1 MALSLGIQL
10 QVLLLLAG
18 PGLGA
23 PPRAGELRREAKVF
37 LEKYGYLREHA
48 PEASSSTQLTDAI
61 REFQWLSHLP
71 ISGLLDTATMR
82 QMTLPRCGVG
92 DTENHSAWTERLS
105 SLFAGRRA
113 KMRLKKR
120 FVQRRGKWYKHH
132 LSYRLVN
139 WPEYLP
145 EPAVRRA
152 VRAAFQVWSNVSSLE
167 FWEAPASGPADIRL
181 TFFQGDHNDG
191 LSNAFDGPGGALAH
205 AFLPRRGEAH
215 FDRDERWSF
224 KSRRGRN
231 LFVVLAHEIGHTLGL
246 GHSPAPRALMA
257 PYYKRL
263 GRDSVLTWDDVLA
276 IQNLYGQPLGGSMAE
291 QLPGKLFTNFEEWD
305 SHRAWDRKSGARGP
319 YYCHSFFD
327 TITADKDHRVYIFK
341 GNSFWEVA
349 ADGNAS
355 EPRLLQEKWPSLTP
369 DIEAAAVSQ
378 DDGDFHFFKEVLM
391 FETEDLVLRKNEKHV
406 VLCLLELGR
415 RAWRFGVAAP
425 TLVHLEEEIEEE
437 LRQELALPPPD
448 PPPPAP
454 PARRACHFKN
464 LDQMVQ
470 NLVSH
475 CTCPVQF
482 SMIKVSEGK
491 YRVGDSNT
499 LIFVRILRNHVM
511 VRVGGGW
518 DTLGHYLDKHDPCRC
533 TSLSHKMG
541 SPQKPQIP
549 PVQHEVRVQED
560 STQRQPILT
569 ISRSQSPLPP
579 VDWKTYTP
587 LGRKLRPPT
596 SCSPRPHSRWGAS
609 VGSPE
614 EPAAPQRSRE
624 RSTTP
629 SRQLST
635 AGDVSSKSQSSLT
648 QIPSCQQ
655 SPAGDISPKSQS
667 SLTRTGRDLQRV
679 PLGQWKGR
687 CSPEA
692 PRGGTPTHWSPGEMA
707 PQGSWVPDPTL
718 QKVPALEVAPKD
730 PMRRVLSTL
739 LCSSNLSKPFTLK
752 QSLLGTGKPSQDQAQ
767 GAIASQL
774 KDPGFVHSSS
784 PIKGVAKIPMCSAP
798 SCPLIPRRSPS
809 ESGNCIPAPT
819 TERERDSTTI
829 TVRAGGRSTPQPRN
843 GSHSLEVRSRGQDQ
857 TLGTVT
863 EAGRDHPPRYQHERK
878 TLPALPTD
886 EAKEQALYQSLEDE
900 ILTNIKVL
908 EARGAHA
915 GVIPCPTEPPGMHIP
930 RSGVYVP
937 HPGAR
942 WPVPG
947 ATYDSVIRELALEPP
962 ALLKVDMSGWGTP
975 PMHTPELDTAQS
987 KCDSEGKGSLEENG
1001 MGRKADAGVRGTKV
1015 KRTPALGE
1023 QGAQSRAP
1031 LPEAKGNEVPQPIP
1045 TSDLEKSKAPTGKGR
1060 RMLKKPERIPSIY
1073 KLKLRPKIRPRRD
1086 HRPEKRPSRIP
1097 TPLAYRQSR
1106 ARVPATT
1113 PRLRGPL
1120 GSTGDGASVDEE
1132 EISPSEL
1139 STESLGPQP
1148 AGPSWLPEDDEES
1161 WV

>member
-1 MALSLGIQL
+1 MTVSFRIQL

-18 PGLGA
+18 PGWGA
-23 PPRAGELRREAKVF
+23 PPKAGERRREAEVF
-37 LEKYGYLREHA
+37 LEKYGYLREPA
-48 PEASSSTQLTDAI
+48 PEASISPQLTDAI
-61 REFQWLSHLP
+61 REFQWVSHLP
-71 ISGLLDTATMR
+71 VSGRLDTATMH
-82 QMTLPRCGVG
+82 QMALPRCGVG
-92 DTENHSAWTERLS
+92 DSKSHSAWTERLS

-120 FVQRRGKWYKHH
+120 FVQQRGKWYKRH

-145 EPAVRRA
+145 ELAVRRA

-215 FDRDERWSF
+215 FDQDEHWSF

-263 GRDSVLTWDDVLA
+263 GRDSVLNWDDVLA
-276 IQNLYGQPLGGSMAE
+276 IQNLYGQPLGGSVAE
-291 QLPGKLFTNFEEWD
+291 QLPGKLFTNFEDWD
-305 SHRAWDRKSGARGP
+305 PHRPWDRQSGTRGP
-319 YYCHSFFD
+319 YYCHSSFD

-341 GNSFWEVA
+341 GNSFWEVG

-355 EPRLLQEKWPSLTP
+355 EPQLLQEKWAGLPP
-369 DIEAAAVSQ
+369 HIEAAAVSLN
-378 DDGDFHFFKEVLM
+378 DGDFYFFKEVLM

-448 PPPPAP
+448 PPPVVP
-454 PARRACHFKN
+454 PARQDCHFKN

-482 SMIKVSEGK
+482 SMIKISEGK

-549 PVQHEVRVQED
+549 PVQHEVRVQGD
-560 STQRQPILT
+560 SAQPQPILT

-579 VDWKTYTP
+579 VDWKTYTSSS
-587 LGRKLRPPT
+587 RKLRPPT
-596 SCSPRPHSRWGAS
+596 SCSPRPPERWGS
-609 VGSPE
+609 GGGSPGQT
-614 EPAAPQRSRE
+614 AAHQRSRE
-624 RSTTP
+624 KSVTP
-629 SRQLST
+629 SHRLSP

-648 QIPSCQQ
+648 RS
-655 SPAGDISPKSQS
+655 
-667 SLTRTGRDLQRV
+667 GRDLQRV
-679 PLGQWKGR
+679 PLGQWKGS

-692 PRGGTPTHWSPGEMA
+692 PRGGTPTHWSPGEMDI
-707 PQGSWVPDPTL
+707 QGSWVTDPTL
-718 QKVPALEVAPKD
+718 QRVSSPEMVPKEPLE
-730 PMRRVLSTL
+730 RVLSTL
-739 LCSSNLSKPFTLK
+739 PDSSNLSKPFTLK
-752 QSLLGTGKPSQDQAQ
+752 QPLQGTGKPSQDQTQ
-767 GAIASQL
+767 RVIASQF
-774 KDPGFVHSSS
+774 KDSGIVRSSS
-784 PIKGVAKIPMCSAP
+784 PIKRVTKIPICSAP
-798 SCPLIPRRSPS
+798 SCPLTPGRSLS
-809 ESGNCIPAPT
+809 ESGNSIPVPKTETGRYPT
-819 TERERDSTTI
+819 TIRVS
-829 TVRAGGRSTPQPRN
+829 AGGRNTPQSRN
-843 GSHSLEVRSRGQDQ
+843 GNQSLEVRSRGQDQ

-863 EAGRDHPPRYQHERK
+863 EAERDHPPRHQHGRQTFT
-878 TLPALPTD
+878 TLLTD
-886 EAKEQALYQSLEDE
+886 KVKEQALYQSLEDE
-900 ILTNIKVL
+900 ILANIKVL
-908 EARGAHA
+908 EARGAHP
-915 GVIPCPTEPPGMHIP
+915 GVIPCPRETPAMHIP

-947 ATYDSVIRELALEPP
+947 APYDSVIRELALEPP
-962 ALLKVDMSGWGTP
+962 ALLKVDMGGWGVPT
-975 PMHTPELDTAQS
+975 MHTPKLDTIQS
-987 KCDSEGKGSLEENG
+987 KCVSEEKRSLEGNG
-1001 MGRKADAGVRGTKV
+1001 IGKKAGAGVTRGTKV
-1015 KRTPALGE
+1015 KTAPAPGD
-1023 QGAQSRAP
+1023 QKGQMHTP
-1031 LPEAKGNEVPQPIP
+1031 LPETNGNEVPQTIP
-1045 TSDLEKSKAPTGKGR
+1045 TSDLENSRVPTGKGR
-1060 RMLKKPERIPSIY
+1060 RKLKKPERIPSIY

-1106 ARVPATT
+1106 ARVPPTT
-1113 PRLRGPL
+1113 PKLKVQL
-1120 GSTGDGASVDEE
+1120 GSAGDGGSVDEE
-1132 EISPSEL
+1132 EISPSEISTGL
-1139 STESLGPQP
+1139 STESLGSQP
-1148 AGPSWLPEDDEES
+1148 ASPSWLPQDDEET

>member
-1 MALSLGIQL
+1 MALSFRIQL
-10 QVLLLLAG
+10 QVLLLVAG

-23 PPRAGELRREAKVF
+23 PPKAGDGRKEAELF
-37 LEKYGYLREHA
+37 LEKYGYLHERTS
-48 PEASSSTQLTDAI
+48 EASSSPQLTDAI
-61 REFQWLSHLP
+61 REFQWVSHLP
-71 ISGLLDTATMR
+71 VSGQLDTATMR
-82 QMTLPRCGVG
+82 QMALPRCGVD
-92 DTENHSAWTERLS
+92 DTESHSAWTERLNS
-105 SLFAGRRA
+105 VFTGHRA
-113 KMRLKKR
+113 KTRLKKR
-120 FVQRRGKWYKHH
+120 FVQQRGKWYKRH

-152 VRAAFQVWSNVSSLE
+152 VHAAFQVWSNVSSLE

-215 FDRDERWSF
+215 FDQDERWSF

-263 GRDSVLTWDDVLA
+263 GRDSVLNWDDVLA
-276 IQNLYGQPLGGSMAE
+276 IQNLYGQPLGGSVAE
-291 QLPGKLFTNFEEWD
+291 QLPGKLFTNFEDWD
-305 SHRAWDRKSGARGP
+305 SQRPWDRKSGARGP

-341 GNSFWEVA
+341 GNSFWEVG

-355 EPRLLQEKWPSLTP
+355 EPQLLQEKWAGLPP
-369 DIEAAAVSQ
+369 HIEAAAVSQ
-378 DDGDFHFFKEVLM
+378 DDGDFYFFKEVLM

-454 PARRACHFKN
+454 PARQACHFKN

-482 SMIKVSEGK
+482 SMVKVSEGK

-518 DTLGHYLDKHDPCRC
+518 DTLGHYLNKHDPCRC
-533 TSLSHKMG
+533 TSLSHKVG
-541 SPQKPQIP
+541 NPQKPQIH
-549 PVQHEVRVQED
+549 PVQHEVRVQGG
-560 STQRQPILT
+560 SAQPQPILT

-587 LGRKLRPPT
+587 PGRKLRPPI
-596 SCSPRPHSRWGAS
+596 SCSPRPHNRWGA
-609 VGSPE
+609 GGESPGE
-614 EPAAPQRSRE
+614 TAAPQRSRE
-624 RSTTP
+624 RSDTP
-629 SRQLST
+629 SHWL
-635 AGDVSSKSQSSLT
+635 
-648 QIPSCQQ
+648 
-655 SPAGDISPKSQS
+655 SPAGDVSPKSQS
-667 SLTRTGRDLQRV
+667 GDVSPQSQCSLTQTGQDLQRV
-679 PLGQWKGR
+679 PLGQWKSR

-692 PRGGTPTHWSPGEMA
+692 PRGGSPTPRSPGEMDIQGRWFTDAALQSVSA
-707 PQGSWVPDPTL
+707 P
-718 QKVPALEVAPKD
+718 EMAPKG
-730 PMRRVLSTL
+730 PLERVLSAL
-739 LCSSNLSKPFTLK
+739 SGSSNLSKPFILR
-752 QSLLGTGKPSQDQAQ
+752 QSLLGAGKPSWDEAQ
-767 GAIASQL
+767 RVIASQP
-774 KDPGFVHSSS
+774 KNPGIVRSSS
-784 PIKGVAKIPMCSAP
+784 PSKGVIKIPICSAT
-798 SCPLIPRRSPS
+798 SCPLTPGRSPS
-809 ESGNCIPAPT
+809 ESGNGIPVPT
-819 TERERDSTTI
+819 TETERDSTTI
-829 TVRAGGRSTPQPRN
+829 RVRAGGRNTPQPRN
-843 GSHSLEVRSRGQDQ
+843 GSQSLEVRSRGQDQ

-863 EAGRDHPPRYQHERK
+863 EAGRHQPPRQQHGRQTFT
-878 TLPALPTD
+878 TLPID
-886 EAKEQALYQSLEDE
+886 KAKEQALYQGLEDD
-900 ILTNIKVL
+900 ILTNIKMP
-908 EARGAHA
+908 EARGPHP
-915 GVIPCPTEPPGMHIP
+915 GVIPCPTEPPTIHIP

-947 ATYDSVIRELALEPP
+947 APYDSVIRELALEPP
-962 ALLKVDMSGWGTP
+962 ALLKVDMGDWG
-975 PMHTPELDTAQS
+975 MHTPELDTGQS
-987 KCDSEGKGSLEENG
+987 KCDSEGKRSLEGNG
-1001 MGRKADAGVRGTKV
+1001 TRRKAGAGVRGTKV
-1015 KRTPALGE
+1015 RTPAPRE
-1023 QGAQSRAP
+1023 QEGQSMAP
-1031 LPEAKGNEVPQPIP
+1031 LPETNGNEGPQPIP
-1045 TSDLEKSKAPTGKGR
+1045 TSDLEKSKVPTGKGKR
-1060 RMLKKPERIPSIY
+1060 VLKKPERIPSIY

-1097 TPLAYRQSR
+1097 TPLAYRQSQ
-1106 ARVPATT
+1106 ATVPPTT
-1113 PRLRGPL
+1113 PRLKVQL
-1120 GSTGDGASVDEE
+1120 GSAVDEE
-1132 EISPSEL
+1132 DISPSEISTGL
-1139 STESLGPQP
+1139 STESLGSPP
-1148 AGPSWLPEDDEES
+1148 ADPSWLPQDDEES